1 MFKVLFWFG
10 LIGGSVLVAAQ
21 TIPVYY
27 NNIKIEN
34 TFQGISQKLV
44 QKSEAD
50 IRSRIRRL
58 LNVQSVNLEVLPDT
72 FFENLAIKKE
82 NGKFTLS
89 SEYHVTVWVLGK
101 PKDIEVDERYEEE
114 QDISLIEKIKHSA
127 RIDFDFLPF
136 AKTP

>member
-72 FFENLAIKKE
+72 FFENLTIKKE

>member
-1 MFKVLFWFG
+1 MFKVLFWLG

-27 NNIKIEN
+27 NNMKIEN
-34 TFQGISQKLV
+34 AFQGISQKLV
-44 QKSEAD
+44 LKSEAD
-50 IRSRIRRL
+50 IRSRILRL

-72 FFENLAIKKE
+72 FFENLTIKKE

-114 QDISLIEKIKHSA
+114 QDISLIEKIKYSA

>member
-1 MFKVLFWFG
+1 MFKVLFWLG

-27 NNIKIEN
+27 NNMKIEN
-34 TFQGISQKLV
+34 AFQGISQKLV

-50 IRSRIRRL
+50 IRSRILRL

-72 FFENLAIKKE
+72 FFENLTIKKE

-114 QDISLIEKIKHSA
+114 QDISLIEKIKYSA